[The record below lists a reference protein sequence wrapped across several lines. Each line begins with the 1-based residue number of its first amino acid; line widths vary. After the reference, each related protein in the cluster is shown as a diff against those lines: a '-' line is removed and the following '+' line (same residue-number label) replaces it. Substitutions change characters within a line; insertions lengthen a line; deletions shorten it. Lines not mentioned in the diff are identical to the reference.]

1 MDAKREPLAIR
12 AAVVAAVTAV
22 LHLLVISGVL
32 PITAEVEGQAA
43 LVIDL
48 AGTAALVL
56 WTRGKVTPVD
66 EPRAADGTP
75 LVPADRSLYQGGD
88 YTGRHRDPD
97 QPTQYDRLHDGEEG

>member
-1 MDAKREPLAIR
+1 MDATREPLAIR

-32 PITAEVEGQAA
+32 PLTAEVEGQAA

>member
-1 MDAKREPLAIR
+1 MWLPMKPAEPVTRTCTWAYLATKYLAR
-12 AAVVAAVTAV
+12 GWWQ
-22 LHLLVISGVL
+22 IS
-32 PITAEVEGQAA
+32 ADVEGQVA

>member
-32 PITAEVEGQAA
+32 PLTAEVEGQAA

-75 LVPADRSLYQGGD
+75 LVPAASSLYQGGD

-97 QPTQYDRLHDGEEG
+97 GPTQYDRLHDGEEG

>member
-1 MDAKREPLAIR
+1 M
-12 AAVVAAVTAV
+12 VAAVTAV

-32 PITAEVEGQAA
+32 PLTAEVEGQAA

-75 LVPADRSLYQGGD
+75 LAPADRSLYQGGD

>member
-1 MDAKREPLAIR
+1 MNAKREPLAIR

-22 LHLLVISGVL
+22 LHLLVIAGVL
-32 PITAEVEGQAA
+32 PISAEVEGQAA

-75 LVPADRSLYQGGD
+75 LVPAARSLYKGGD

>member
-1 MDAKREPLAIR
+1 MKSIPDY
-12 AAVVAAVTAV
+12 
-22 LHLLVISGVL
+22 LLQLQGKSVDQIET
-32 PITAEVEGQAA
+32 PA

-48 AGTAALVL
+48 AGTAAHVL

-97 QPTQYDRLHDGEEG
+97 GPTQYDRLHDGEEG

>member
-1 MDAKREPLAIR
+1 MDASREPLAVR
-12 AAVVAAVTAV
+12 AAVVAV
-22 LHLLVISGVL
+22 
-32 PITAEVEGQAA
+32 ITAIVHLTVIAGWWQISADVEGQVA

-75 LVPADRSLYQGGD
+75 LVLADNSLYQGGN

-97 QPTQYDRLHDGEEG
+97 SPTQYDRLHDGEEG

>member
-32 PITAEVEGQAA
+32 PLTAEVEGQAA